1 MKKIYYLIIVLFAFS
16 QQILFADTNPT
27 KNSLQNTKENST
39 VYGPW
44 ITDSW
49 SMSYPYNML
58 CPDDPYSSRKCLA
71 GEIPLVFAHIIHCHK
86 NIDDVYFDDSDDY
99 FSDPIYIDDDYLIYN
114 FPSFPELNAYLDTIR
129 YNYNNNLSLDYEL
142 ISALNFACGIAT
154 NHQYVYGGTILQ
166 NVYHVFVDKFN
177 YNNATYVSII
187 NDDFYLTLKNNMIEA
202 KPAILA
208 ISAPGYGKIVI
219 CDGYASVTDKYHV
232 KFLWFE
238 FEYRDGWYNLPDGLP
253 SGFNTIDVAVVDIE
267 PPTYS
272 IDELPNGDPVL
283 HNSPNPFRTS
293 TKFSFSSNNHIQNAE
308 LKIYNIK
315 GQLVRDFSIVTH
327 SPSRSVSVTWD
338 GKDNEGNNVSS
349 GLYFF
354 QFKNG
359 DDIIGTNKCLLIKD

>member
-1 MKKIYYLIIVLFAFS
+1 MRKIYYLILVLFAFS
-16 QQILFADTNPT
+16 QQIIFADTNPT
-27 KNSLQNTKENST
+27 KNSLQNTKENIT

-44 ITDSW
+44 VTESW

-71 GEIPLVFAHIIHCHK
+71 GEIPVAFAHIINCHK

-114 FPSFPELNAYLDTIR
+114 FPSFPELNVYLDSIR
-129 YNYNNNLSLDYEL
+129 YDYNNNLSLDYEL

-177 YNNATYVSII
+177 YNNATYVSTI
-187 NDDFYLTLKNNMIEA
+187 NDDFYVILKNNMIEG

-208 ISAPGYGKIVI
+208 ISAPSYGKIVI
-219 CDGYASVTDKYHV
+219 CDGYASVTDKYHI
-232 KFLWFE
+232 KFLWDGA
-238 FEYRDGWYNLPDGLP
+238 YDGWYILPDGLP

-267 PPTYS
+267 PPAYS
-272 IDELPNGDPVL
+272 VDELPNDAFIL
-283 HNSPNPFRTS
+283 HNFPNPFRTS

-315 GQLVRDFSIVTH
+315 GQLVRDFSIVNP
-327 SPSRSVSVTWD
+327 SPSRSVSVIWD
-338 GKDNEGNNVSS
+338 GKD
-349 GLYFF
+349 
-354 QFKNG
+354 KNG
-359 DDIIGTNKCLLIKD
+359 QKVSPGVYLYQLCIDGEYKAERKCLLIE